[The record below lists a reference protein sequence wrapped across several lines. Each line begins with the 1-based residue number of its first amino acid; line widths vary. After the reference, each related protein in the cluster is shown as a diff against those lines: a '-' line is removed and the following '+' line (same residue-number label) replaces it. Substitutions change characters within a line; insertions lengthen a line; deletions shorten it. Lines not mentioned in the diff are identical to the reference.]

1 MPGWRDA
8 EHRSPE
14 SGHSRRGHSERHKG
28 VTMRFVKWRGVGLAF
43 ALMSAMV
50 VGLYATPKADA
61 GGLYHWW
68 NGHTI
73 NGRATLAK
81 DYRTGGVYYAPPIP
95 YGEYTKNYTACLH
108 EAAGAVHGV
117 IGKVC
122 GFCRGVGCKVCG
134 YLGCL
139 HGMIC
144 GGCNGKGCGSCG
156 GNGLT
161 NTGSCSGCG
170 GRGCSACGGQ
180 GLAGGPGAGGAGA
193 GSHWGHGHNNAGGNG
208 LNHGH
213 QGVAYVG
220 PGGLTSPNAG
230 YIGNGNGLGDPT
242 CGLCGK
248 GQGGSPIVAT
258 PRNAVAVAGKAMPSA
273 QTQPSAQSAVRA
285 CSLCGGHGR
294 IGSDLCGGC
303 GGQGKIFGFMSGV
316 KCGPC
321 GGNGRTGSGLCD
333 SCGGAG
339 LLSGLKCGT
348 CSGRG
353 LGANGNGC
361 GTCGGKGLLA
371 GAGQCATNAAHGAAA
386 CGACAGSGL
395 INGARCAV
403 CNGTGL
409 LAKAVHHVASSA
421 SRAVHHVASTAHGMA
436 QKAMWKAGKGGVEYF
451 VGPGGPV
458 PITPGYV
465 NWVNPFRSPRD
476 FFAFPPYVDQAFN
489 NTSYSTPLYQEPA
502 RSATVV
508 TPAPVERDRVRA
520 SAPFP
525 NQNGNVDVNVPPPPA
540 PGGFQREVVAP
551 GNGRNVP
558 PPPSVDDNDDDS
570 SSR

>member
-1 MPGWRDA
+1 
-8 EHRSPE
+8 
-14 SGHSRRGHSERHKG
+14 
-28 VTMRFVKWRGVGLAF
+28 MRFVKWRGVGLAL
-43 ALMSAMV
+43 ALMCAFV
-50 VGLYATPKADA
+50 VGLCTTPKANA

-108 EAAGAVHGV
+108 EAAGAVHGI

-122 GFCRGVGCKVCG
+122 GACRGLGCKVCG

-161 NTGSCSGCG
+161 SAGNCG
-170 GRGCSACGGQ
+170 ACGGHGAGCNTCGGS
-180 GLAGGPGAGGAGA
+180 GLAGG
-193 GSHWGHGHNNAGGNG
+193 GHGLGGHKGLGMGQGNGHLGHGGNNG
-208 LNHGH
+208 N
-213 QGVAYVG
+213 GVAYVG
-220 PGGLTSPNAG
+220 PGGLTSPTGAFAG
-230 YIGNGNGLGDPT
+230 QGNGNGLGDPT
-242 CGLCGK
+242 CGLCGMNGRNA
-248 GQGGSPIVAT
+248 GQTAGPIAAT
-258 PRNAVAVAGKAMPSA
+258 PRNLSVAGNAMPSA
-273 QTQPSAQSAVRA
+273 QAQAQPSAQSVARS
-285 CSLCGGHGR
+285 CSLCGGRGQ
-294 IGSDLCGGC
+294 IGSNRCGGC
-303 GGQGKIFGFMSGV
+303 AGQGKIFGLLSGV
-316 KCGPC
+316 KCGTC
-321 GGNGRTGSGLCD
+321 GGNGRNGANLCG

-339 LLSGLKCGT
+339 LLSGLKCGS
-348 CSGRG
+348 CGG
-353 LGANGNGC
+353 LGHGANGSSC

-371 GAGQCATNAAHGAAA
+371 SAGQCGANALNGAAA

-395 INGARCAV
+395 LNGVRCAV

-409 LAKAVHHVASSA
+409 IGQAVHHVASTA

-436 QKAMWKAGKGGVEYF
+436 QKAMWKMGKGGVEYF

-489 NTSYSTPLYQEPA
+489 STSYSTPLYQEPA

-508 TPAPVERDRVRA
+508 TPAPVERDRVRV
-520 SAPFP
+520 STPFP
-525 NQNGNVDVNVPPPPA
+525 TQNGNTEVNVPAPPA
-540 PGGFQREVVAP
+540 PGAGFQRDVVVP
-551 GNGRNVP
+551 GAANRNVP
-558 PPPSVDDNDDDS
+558 PPPPADDDMDDNS